1 MLWFTSYNNIYFYR
15 ANGDSLTVDQFDFL
29 LAALGAQLPQD
40 LPCPQT
46 DTEIGEVRAWLYCKA
61 TYPERTADF
70 WGM

>member
-46 DTEIGEVRAWLYCKA
+46 DTEIGEVRARLYCKA
-61 TYPERTADF
+61 MYAERMAGF